1 MKKSSIYSLRI
12 GRKLTDVYVVIINQC
27 LNVNNTNVALMPFL
41 VMLIMLI
48 IMPLLS
54 ELLTAFMQLILS
66 ANPIALYLSTPNLHL

>member
-1 MKKSSIYSLRI
+1 MVEKSSIYSLRI

-27 LNVNNTNVALMPFL
+27 LNVHNTNVALMPFL
-41 VMLIMLI
+41 VMLITLI

-66 ANPIALYLSTPNLHL
+66 AS